1 METFPDLENEREKIE
16 SMRKEVSEMVEELED
31 EGYKFKFREEG
42 SEFIIGLDDRE
53 VRFPVMGVI
62 PVQEKKGDSPTPYTI
77 QEVIRASIAEPGSN
91 LVETLHKFQK
101 QDAEEKIRLE
111 VLRKELRD
119 FQKKEETGEEKSSHL
134 IETPGNP
141 EVNLDVLTKKDLK
154 MYGKLDDF
162 TFEEFDKYRR
172 NIPKKD
178 ENRCQFAAFLA
189 NRATLRLALKQLEK
203 EKEK

>member
-1 METFPDLENEREKIE
+1 MEKLLNLQDEREKIE
-16 SMRKEVSEMVEELED
+16 SMRKEVREMVEELKD

-42 SEFIIGLDDRE
+42 SEFIIGFDDRE

-111 VLRKELRD
+111 ALHKELRD

-134 IETPGNP
+134 IETPGYP
-141 EVNLDVLTKKDLK
+141 KVNLDVLTKRH
-154 MYGKLDDF
+154 
-162 TFEEFDKYRR
+162 RR
-172 NIPKKD
+172 N
-178 ENRCQFAAFLA
+178 
-189 NRATLRLALKQLEK
+189 KQLGFFRFSYYFFLIVSRLISKLLDLRERRQIYGGCHPFRVYFGGIYK
-203 EKEK
+203 IPQK

>member
-16 SMRKEVSEMVEELED
+16 SIRKEVREMVEELKD

-42 SEFIIGLDDRE
+42 SEFIIGFDDRE
-53 VRFPVMGVI
+53 VRLPVLIMI
-62 PVQEKKGDSPTPYTI
+62 PVQEKKGDSLTPYPI

-111 VLRKELRD
+111 ALRKELRD

-134 IETPGNP
+134 IETPGYP
-141 EVNLDVLTKKDLK
+141 KVNLDVLTKKDLK
-154 MYGKLDDF
+154 MYGKLDNF
-162 TFEEFDKYRR
+162 TFEEFYKYRQ
-172 NIPKKD
+172 NIPEKD
-178 ENRCQFAAFLA
+178 DNRRRFAAFLA
-189 NRATLRLALKQLEK
+189 NRATLRLVWKQLEK
-203 EKEK
+203 NNS